1 MSGFVVIV
9 WEKMFLTTISDIF
22 CLGLILLLGC
32 NQQNLVEE
40 KNNMVTESSVSSKE
54 DSEEREVDAE
64 AIPIAEAMENTGV
77 SNNENSG
84 ETLYSIER
92 ELSQHNTLEDSSGGK

>member
-1 MSGFVVIV
+1 
-9 WEKMFLTTISDIF
+9 MFLTTISDIF